1 VGRATSAASSS
12 RGKAGSQRVSKPVS
26 KRGIVVLAS
35 LAGALTLVG
44 GSLWLTGNTARV
56 PSNVAPMLATSSTT
70 LTTAGGESGLNGQAS
85 ARQSPMEAVLN
96 LPQPVASG
104 RWKAIVIHDSGELV
118 GSPRTLDERATSMGL
133 KGLGYHFV
141 VGNGSGM
148 SDGQV
153 FVAQRWM
160 GQSSGA
166 HTAGEQGEWFN
177 QHAIGI
183 CMVGDGNRERFTT
196 SQTSATIELVRTL
209 CGKLGIPADRVYL
222 HSQLAPTTSPGKFF
236 PEAQLRAALMR

>member
-1 VGRATSAASSS
+1 M
-12 RGKAGSQRVSKPVS
+12 
-26 KRGIVVLAS
+26 VLAS

-44 GSLWLTGNTARV
+44 GGLWLAGNTARV
-56 PSNVAPMLATSSTT
+56 PAGVAPMLATSSTT
-70 LTTAGGESGLNGQAS
+70 IAPVPGAT
-85 ARQSPMEAVLN
+85 RQSPMEAVLN
-96 LPQPVASG
+96 LPQPVQGG

-118 GSPRTLDERATSMGL
+118 GSPRTLEERATAMGL

-153 FVAQRWM
+153 FAAQRWVS
-160 GQSSGA
+160 QVSGA

-183 CMVGDGNRERFTT
+183 CMVGDGNRERFSPT
-196 SQTSATIELVRTL
+196 QTGATIELVRTL
-209 CGKLGIPADRVYL
+209 CSKLGIPADRVYL

-236 PEAQLRAALMR
+236 PEAQLRASLGR